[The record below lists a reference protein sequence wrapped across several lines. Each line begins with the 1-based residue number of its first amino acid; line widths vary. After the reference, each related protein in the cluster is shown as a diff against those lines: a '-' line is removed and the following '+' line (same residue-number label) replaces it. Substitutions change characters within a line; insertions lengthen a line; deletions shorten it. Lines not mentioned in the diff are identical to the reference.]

1 MECGREL
8 RQVRLPRLQNLGD
21 RTEERRD
28 HQHAGQPV
36 DQVADRKPVT
46 GRVIAARTF
55 EKRIDRA
62 AEIGAK
68 YKGQRRRGRD
78 ELRIGQRHDKEN
90 TGHAR
95 MHQPGDEG
103 ADDDAQRGI
112 PRNRIHE

>member
-1 MECGREL
+1 MECGRKL
-8 RQVRLPRLQNLGD
+8 CQVRLPGLQNLRD
-21 RTEERRD
+21 RTKKRGD
-28 HQHAGQPV
+28 QQHAGQPV

-68 YKGQRRRGRD
+68 YKGQRRRRRD

-103 ADDDAQRGI
+103 ANDDAQRGI
-112 PRNRIHE
+112 AGNRVHE